1 MNTLEFIT
9 MSMTASREMSLMLI
23 NDLRDEP
30 VAQPT
35 RNGGNHAIWILGHLA
50 YMESV
55 MIHQMIQGKGSCT
68 LARYKE
74 LFDADGDP
82 STNPDHYPT
91 IDELISSYDQAR
103 AETQS
108 YLESCTPESIESP
121 ALGCPEAWQPH
132 FGTIAQCL
140 DFIAHHPSLHFGQLA
155 DIRRSLGRKPIL
167 G

>member
-1 MNTLEFIT
+1 MKAIDFIT
-9 MSMTASREMSLMLI
+9 MSMTASREMSLLLI

-35 RNGGNHAIWILGHLA
+35 IAGGNHAIWILGHLA

-55 MIHQMIQGKGSCT
+55 MIHQMIGGKETCPLGS
-68 LARYKE
+68 YKE

-82 STNPDHYPT
+82 STNAASYPE
-91 IDELISSYDQAR
+91 IDELLSKYEDAR
-103 AETQS
+103 TDTIAYIQ
-108 YLESCTPESIESP
+108 SCTEESIDHP
-121 ALGCPEAWQPH
+121 ALGCPEEWKPF